1 MPSDSND
8 VGAQKF
14 GGRWTHE
21 KLQIL
26 EAYLDAYTTALK
38 NQPFTLWYVDAFA
51 GSGAIQALDDEAGR
65 MWLSG
70 SPEIALAITN
80 KPFDRLLFIEKD
92 KRNTES
98 LRKRVAN
105 SEDADRAQVVQGD
118 ANIELPR
125 FCNSMDPFDRAVVF
139 LDPFGA
145 EVDWS
150 TVESLAQSQ
159 KCDVWILFPV
169 STIRRLL
176 PRKGGTS
183 HGAKLTQVFGDE
195 SWRKAQY
202 FQSKLFEDKPEIRTR
217 KGIGQITQLYMD
229 KLKTVFAGVA
239 AEPREFKNS
248 NNSPLYW
255 LMFAVSNPAPAA
267 KDHALKIADHILT
280 KM

>member
-1 MPSDSND
+1 MPNDSND

-51 GSGAIQALDDEAGR
+51 GSGAIQALDDYAGR

-70 SPEIALAITN
+70 SPEIALAITG

-145 EVDWS
+145 EADWS

-176 PRKGGTS
+176 PRKGDTS

-217 KGIGQITQLYMD
+217 KGIGQIAQLYMD
-229 KLKTVFAGVA
+229 KLKAVFAAVSP
-239 AEPREFKNS
+239 EPRILVNSKNA
-248 NNSPLYW
+248 PLYL
-255 LMFAVSNPAPAA
+255 LMFAAGNPTGA
-267 KDHALKIADHILT
+267 DLALKIADHIL
-280 KM
+280 KKI